1 MAETPFDSL
10 ESAHEY
16 VRLLA
21 SEVEEA
27 SADIQLDMAEANRDR
42 AVRRLDAL
50 QMVDYKL
57 KQLAQHMSASR
68 RILNDLKMLR
78 RVLVA
83 DTAEGTELEEPE
95 ETRELR

>member
-27 SADIQLDMAEANRDR
+27 SADIQLDMADANRDR
-42 AVRRLDAL
+42 AARRLDAL

-57 KQLAQHMSASR
+57 KQLAQHLSASR

-83 DTAEGTELEEPE
+83 EGAEQSELEQPE
-95 ETRELR
+95 ETREVG